1 MSRPCDPHGEYKPMN
16 ATAQHQFTVTGM
28 SCQHCVKAVTE
39 AIEAIDPE
47 AKVAVTLETGS
58 VTVQTHSSR
67 EAVAQAITEEGY
79 TVTP

>member
-1 MSRPCDPHGEYKPMN
+1 MN
-16 ATAQHQFTVTGM
+16 ATASLQFTVTGM
-28 SCQHCVKAVTE
+28 SCQHCVKAVTH

-47 AKVAVTLETGS
+47 AKVAVTLETGR

-67 EAVAQAITEEGY
+67 EDVAQAITEEGY